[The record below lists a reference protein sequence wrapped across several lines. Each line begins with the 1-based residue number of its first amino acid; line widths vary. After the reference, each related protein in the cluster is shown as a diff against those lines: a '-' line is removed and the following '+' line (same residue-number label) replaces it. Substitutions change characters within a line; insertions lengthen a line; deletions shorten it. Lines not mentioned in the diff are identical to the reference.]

1 MNRIKIIWRTI
12 QMARKK
18 GKSTIALAQAHYA
31 EKIPVMAP
39 NYVAGVSRFFGQ
51 NVGNS
56 LPARH
61 YSEKI
66 KAGADQTYATNLKR
80 AFGV

>member
-1 MNRIKIIWRTI
+1 
-12 QMARKK
+12 MARKK

-31 EKIPVMAP
+31 EKIPTMGT
-39 NYVAGVSRFFGQ
+39 NYRAGVSRFFGQ
-51 NVGNS
+51 DVS
-56 LPARH
+56 ASMPARH

-80 AFGV
+80 SFGL